1 MWQARPITDDA
12 EFKYLRSGC
21 DPSMEMTENV
31 NLDTC
36 SSSVAGGSSSS
47 GSAGLDMQHL
57 AININ
62 NLSVTVESGRGT
74 NTVPLLLLESSVN
87 LDVRDFMGPR
97 LNGLGSVD
105 LEVAYYNAKV
115 VVLPFVRRSSTP
127 WYYKAEFNH
136 SKNSSHRNYIVVHI
150 RNSFFNYA
158 DFPPKV
164 LSEMN

>member
-1 MWQARPITDDA
+1 MLLSPQDENLGMWHPRPITDDA
-12 EFKYLRSGC
+12 EFKYLKSGC

-36 SSSVAGGSSSS
+36 SSSAAGGSGSTSSQ
-47 GSAGLDMQHL
+47 DQHL

-62 NLSVTVESGRGT
+62 NLIVTMESGRGT
-74 NTVPLLLLESSVN
+74 NTVPLLLLESSIN

-115 VVLPFVRRSSTP
+115 
-127 WYYKAEFNH
+127 
-136 SKNSSHRNYIVVHI
+136 
-150 RNSFFNYA
+150 
-158 DFPPKV
+158 
-164 LSEMN
+164 